1 MMSDYQITTEE
12 VYGGFDLVIKGVE
25 HQVTLFI
32 QDKTQATMIGEQI
45 IHIAQQQNID
55 INSAAAIFNQ
65 GMGMFATDNM
75 QD

>member
-1 MMSDYQITTEE
+1 MMRDYQITTEE

-32 QDKTQATMIGEQI
+32 QDKAQATMIGEQI
-45 IHIAQQQNID
+45 ITIAKQQNID

-65 GMGMFATDNM
+65 GMGMFE
-75 QD
+75 QDKAPN

>member
-12 VYGGFDLVIKGVE
+12 VYGGFDLVIKGVK

-32 QDKTQATMIGEQI
+32 QDKAQATMIGEKI
-45 IHIAQQQNID
+45 ITIAKQQNID

-65 GMGMFATDNM
+65 GMGMFA
-75 QD
+75 QDKIPN